1 MGWAALCGAIAAEI
15 VGTLS
20 LRGLASGW
28 RWSLGLAVILG
39 YGVSFAL
46 LAMALRTV
54 PVSTAYAVWSGL
66 GIVGITLLAM
76 LLYGERVSPS
86 AALGIVLIIVGVV
99 ALKLNGTA
107 HG

>member
-1 MGWAALCGAIAAEI
+1 
-15 VGTLS
+15 
-20 LRGLASGW
+20 
-28 RWSLGLAVILG
+28 VILG